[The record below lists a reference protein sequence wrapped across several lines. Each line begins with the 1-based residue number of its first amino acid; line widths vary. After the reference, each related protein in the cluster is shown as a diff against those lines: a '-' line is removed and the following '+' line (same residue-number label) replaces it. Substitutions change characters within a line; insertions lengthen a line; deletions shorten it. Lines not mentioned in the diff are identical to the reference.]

1 MTSRRIAVAYD
12 CLFPYTT
19 GGGERQYRAFA
30 EAMVDEGR
38 AVDYLTAVQW
48 DEKPEGLPFSVTP
61 VSRRLTLYSPDGTRR
76 IPAALEYAW
85 GLFRTL
91 RRRRGA
97 YDAIVVSALPVFNV
111 LAARLALAGSGTR
124 IVVDWLEV
132 WRRPQWVEYSGKATG
147 TVAWGLQRLAI
158 AASPLATCHSG
169 LSARRLRSEGLR
181 SEPLVSAGLIGSD
194 AAPAVVHPA
203 ARPPF
208 VLYAGRHI
216 PDKQVESLPGAV
228 RVAREQLPDLRL
240 VILGDGPSSGAVR
253 RAVADAGGEEWTEM
267 PGFVEQEVLD
277 TLMGDAACLVNP
289 SRREGYGLVVVE
301 SSRYGTPVVL
311 VEHEGNASTELVE
324 EGTNGH
330 IAPSASSE
338 HLGSAIVDA
347 VRGGDSL
354 RNSTSAWYQQAVTTR
369 TIRRTVEAIL
379 ATIDAPVGQHPRKE
393 QKP

>member
-1 MTSRRIAVAYD
+1 
-12 CLFPYTT
+12 
-19 GGGERQYRAFA
+19 
-30 EAMVDEGR
+30 
-38 AVDYLTAVQW
+38 
-48 DEKPEGLPFSVTP
+48 
-61 VSRRLTLYSPDGTRR
+61 
-76 IPAALEYAW
+76 
-85 GLFRTL
+85 
-91 RRRRGA
+91 
-97 YDAIVVSALPVFNV
+97 
-111 LAARLALAGSGTR
+111 
-124 IVVDWLEV
+124 
-132 WRRPQWVEYSGKATG
+132 
-147 TVAWGLQRLAI
+147 
-158 AASPLATCHSG
+158 
-169 LSARRLRSEGLR
+169 
-181 SEPLVSAGLIGSD
+181 
-194 AAPAVVHPA
+194 
-203 ARPPF
+203 

-228 RVAREQLPDLRL
+228 RAAREQLPDLRL

-324 EGTNGH
+324 EGTNGR
-330 IAPSASSE
+330 IAPSASPE